1 MSHASPDAFAR
12 CIVQPLERSLC
23 ILSYENVWIEV
34 EIFEVAQTWLGLK
47 CLVCGRFCI
56 GYSTRTPAV
65 PFEYASS
72 FMLPDLF
79 YRRE

>member
-1 MSHASPDAFAR
+1 MSHASRDAFAR
-12 CIVQPLERSLC
+12 CIVQPLGRGLC

-47 CLVCGRFCI
+47 CLVFERFCI
-56 GYSTRTPAV
+56 RYSTRTPAM

-79 YRRE
+79 YHRE